1 MDYKSIALEVRKQ
14 VLKMIHKA
22 QTSHIGSN
30 FSVIDLATVLY
41 ENVDLGKD
49 QVIWSKGWAAATVYT
64 FLARKGIIPFE
75 DLDKF
80 CSDGESRYIGL
91 TETDVKGIDAP
102 GGSMG
107 YGLPFGVG
115 YALAKKLKGEEGK
128 IYVIMSDGE
137 QPVGTTWESAALAAH
152 HKLGNLALIIDKNGF
167 EAMGTT
173 KEVLDMDDLTEKW
186 RAFGWNVQEVDGHD
200 YGAIELS
207 LDGEALGELDVSKP
221 QCIIANTVKGKGV
234 SFMEGLLDWHYKNVS
249 DEDYEKAMLELS

>member
-1 MDYKSIALEVRKQ
+1 
-14 VLKMIHKA
+14 
-22 QTSHIGSN
+22 
-30 FSVIDLATVLY
+30 
-41 ENVDLGKD
+41 
-49 QVIWSKGWAAATVYT
+49 
-64 FLARKGIIPFE
+64 
-75 DLDKF
+75 
-80 CSDGESRYIGL
+80 
-91 TETDVKGIDAP
+91 
-102 GGSMG
+102 
-107 YGLPFGVG
+107 
-115 YALAKKLKGEEGK
+115 
-128 IYVIMSDGE
+128 MSDGE